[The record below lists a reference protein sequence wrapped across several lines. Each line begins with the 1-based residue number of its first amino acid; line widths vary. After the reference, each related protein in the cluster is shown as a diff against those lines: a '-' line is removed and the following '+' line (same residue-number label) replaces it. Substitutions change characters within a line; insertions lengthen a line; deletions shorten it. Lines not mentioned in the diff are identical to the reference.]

1 MEIALIGS
9 GNVATHLGL
18 AFKQAGA
25 VVTVVWSRNADHAD
39 DLAKVLGCRATT
51 SLQETVGLADCY
63 IIAVTDDAISCVA
76 DQLKLGDS
84 LVVHTS
90 GSVSAD
96 ILRDTSSSY
105 GVLWSP
111 TSFVKGKVMDY
122 SSLPICIEGSDDKTF
137 RAIRLLAS
145 MISEHI
151 YTMNCEQ
158 RKWTHLAAV
167 FVNNFVNSLNAS
179 AEQFLSSRNIDFSVL
194 LPIIQAT
201 ASQVSSGNLSTL
213 QTGPAAR
220 DDRATIERQRA
231 MLEGNPELL
240 HVYDA
245 LTELIRYQKQ

>member
-39 DLAKVLGCRATT
+39 DLARALDCRATT

-63 IIAVTDDAISCVA
+63 IIAVTDDAISSVA

-96 ILRDTSSSY
+96 VLRNASSSY

-111 TSFVKGKVMDY
+111 SSFVKGKAMDY
-122 SSLPICIEGSDDKTF
+122 SSLPICIEGSDDKAF
-137 RAIRLLAS
+137 CEIRRLAS
-145 MISEHI
+145 MISKHI
-151 YTMNCEQ
+151 YAMDSEQ

-179 AEQFLSSRNIDFSVL
+179 AEQFLTSKDIDFSVL

-201 ASQVSSGNLSTL
+201 ANQTSSGNLSTL

-245 LTELIRYQKQ
+245 LTELIRYQKR